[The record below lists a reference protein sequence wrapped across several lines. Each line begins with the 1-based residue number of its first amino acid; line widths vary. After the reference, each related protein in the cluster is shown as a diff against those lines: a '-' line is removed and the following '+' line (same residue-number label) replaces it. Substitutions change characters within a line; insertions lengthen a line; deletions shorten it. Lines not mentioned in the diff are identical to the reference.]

1 MLGLKTLISSSLD
14 KNEMYQVLIDES
26 LSEQAV

>member
-14 KNEMYQVLIDES
+14 KTEMYQVLIDES

>member
-14 KNEMYQVLIDES
+14 KTEMYQVLIDES
-26 LSEQAV
+26 LSEIAV